1 MHSSFVIHRFLAGWL
16 LLLFAFSITPKKFLH
31 NLVADH
37 RDAAAATARQ
47 TDNGASQLGKAGYHC
62 PCEQLVVQTP
72 FVYQPASIDYAL
84 APVFIVYQAQHFVSI
99 HNITPAVSFLR
110 GPPALNA

>member
-1 MHSSFVIHRFLAGWL
+1 VRSLSVIHRLLAGWL

-31 NLVADH
+31 NLVANHQD
-37 RDAAAATARQ
+37 ATAMNFPREN
-47 TDNGASQLGKAGYHC
+47 TGASQLSKAGYHC

-72 FVYQPASIDYAL
+72 FVYQSATINYAIV
-84 APVFIVYQAQHFVSI
+84 PVFVVYQDQQFVS
-99 HNITPAVSFLR
+99 TYSTAPDVSFLR

>member
-1 MHSSFVIHRFLAGWL
+1 LRPSSVIHRLLAGWL

-31 NLVADH
+31 NLVANH
-37 RDAAAATARQ
+37 RDATAINFSRE
-47 TDNGASQLGKAGYHC
+47 DKSASQLSKAGYHC

-72 FVYQPASIDYAL
+72 FVYQPATIDYTV
-84 APVFIVYQAQHFVSI
+84 APVFVVYQDQHFVSI
-99 HNITPAVSFLR
+99 HTVTPHVSFLR

>member
-1 MHSSFVIHRFLAGWL
+1 MRPLSVIHRLLAGWL

-31 NLVADH
+31 NLVANHQD
-37 RDAAAATARQ
+37 ATAMNFPREN
-47 TDNGASQLGKAGYHC
+47 TGASQLSKAGYHC

-72 FVYQPASIDYAL
+72 FVYQSASIDYTIV
-84 APVFIVYQAQHFVSI
+84 PVFVTYQDQQFVS
-99 HNITPAVSFLR
+99 TYSTAPDVSFLR